1 MTFEPW
7 PGPPEPPATPR
18 TPEVPYPYPPV
29 RPMPRRTGPV
39 AVPMVDVPSGDPIDQ
54 LRSRRRVLVSGT
66 LDAERVTVIAAE
78 LMALDGRSADDVEL
92 IVNSDGGPLDEVLVL
107 LDVIGSM
114 RAKVA
119 TSCLG
124 RARGTAAVL
133 VAAGTGRRR
142 VAPNAVLSLRC
153 EHAEQMDGPADE
165 VSHRLEELALVRRQ
179 VVGLLA
185 DATGRPADEL
195 DAALDRGPVLDARG
209 ARQLGL
215 VDAVDG

>member
-7 PGPPEPPATPR
+7 PGPPEPPAIPLP
-18 TPEVPYPYPPV
+18 PEVPYPYPPL

-54 LRSRRRVLVSGT
+54 LRARRRVLVSGT
-66 LDAERVTVIAAE
+66 LDAEAVTGIAAE

-92 IVNSDGGPLDEVLVL
+92 IVKSDGGPLAEVLVL
-107 LDVIGSM
+107 LDIIGSM

-133 VAAGTGRRR
+133 VAAGTARRR
-142 VAPNAVLSLRC
+142 AAPNAMLTLRC
-153 EHAEQMDGPADE
+153 EHTEQVEGPTDE
-165 VSHRLEELALVRRQ
+165 VRHRLEELVMVRRQ
-179 VVGLLA
+179 VVALLA
-185 DATGRPADEL
+185 RATGRPADEL
-195 DAALDRGPVLDARG
+195 DDAIDHGSVLDATG
-209 ARQLGL
+209 AKDVGL
-215 VDAVDG
+215 VDVVG